1 MAYEIYDINTMYLKT
16 HEYVGNSVLVEEIE
30 NDDKVII
37 PLVLVFGSFIGYIL
51 FTGFVFMSL
60 EDNWTY
66 VQSIYFAYISIATIG
81 NQMCFF
87 YTVNDN

>member
-37 PLVLVFGSFIGYIL
+37 PLVLVFGSFLGYIL
-51 FTGFVFMSL
+51 FTGIVFMSL

-81 NQMCFF
+81 N
-87 YTVNDN
+87 